1 MKIIIILTFILL
13 LEIVIFI
20 LTKKLSKCK
29 WIITKENLHPLFN
42 KQKFNYFKK
51 NNYCYSLGWDK
62 KPKKRDFDL
71 IDDKK
76 NFYSIDKK
84 SFRYS
89 YNKNKKN
96 IIASFGDS
104 YTFCRQVK
112 NNETWQEL
120 ISNKKKIFL
129 SNYGVGNYGLDQAYL
144 KYKKTKLS
152 KNTKIV
158 IFGFVPETICR
169 IQSGWKNY
177 LEFGNIHG
185 FKPFCKIINKKF
197 LIFKNPLK
205 PSDNFSTLHE
215 VIKKTQKIDR
225 FYKEKYLKNLL
236 KFPYLFYFLK
246 NFILN
251 LKIYYKFIT
260 TKNKDNI
267 SYLNNNL
274 FPIIM
279 KNNIKFSHKLYKEE
293 YSKSLLDK
301 LLYKIQNDI
310 NKKNLECYFV
320 IFPQLFDLEI
330 SSRKNYQ
337 KFFDNIKNKYNIIDL
352 TNYFLKK
359 NYHKL
364 YINDKYGGHLNKT
377 GNIFVSNIINHI
389 TKL

>member
-1 MKIIIILTFILL
+1 MHITIILTFILI
-13 LEIVIFI
+13 LEIITFL
-20 LTKKLSKCK
+20 LTKKLSKSK
-29 WIITKENLHPLFN
+29 WIITKNKLYPLFN
-42 KQKFNYFKK
+42 KFKFNSFKK
-51 NNYCYSLGWDK
+51 NNYSYYLGWDK
-62 KPKKRDFDL
+62 KPKQQNYDV
-71 IDDKK
+71 IDGEKKFYSTDKK
-76 NFYSIDKK
+76 G
-84 SFRYS
+84 FRYS
-89 YNKNKKN
+89 NNKNKKN
-96 IIASFGDS
+96 TIATFGDS
-104 YTFCRQVK
+104 YTFCRHVK
-112 NNETWQEL
+112 DNETWQE
-120 ISNKKKIFL
+120 IICCKKKIFI

-185 FKPFCKIINKKF
+185 FKPFCKIVNNKF

-260 TKNKDNI
+260 TKNKNNI

-389 TKL
+389 SKL